1 MSNDA
6 LLHSSAALGA
16 LERLIIVR
24 ERDMSWR
31 KLLFA
36 IGLTLGGALFL
47 QQVWEIYAAT
57 VRGRLHLSQPAWLWV
72 ALSFVTVAYFVQMLS
87 WSLIMQ
93 YRGIS
98 PGLSLT
104 VRGYFLSFL
113 PRYIPGS
120 VWGYWSRS
128 EWLKQYCGINYTDSA
143 LVSVLETLA
152 LVLTAIA
159 VAGGWLSLRVEG
171 LGGLALGLA
180 SAGMLI
186 FTWLGLPRLVFWFGQ
201 RRGGS
206 NPHSGGSAPF
216 HVWSAVVVL
225 YIILWVLH
233 GGSIYFVSQAVLFAP
248 LVDLPGAVFVMSSA
262 WLIGFIAIA
271 VPAGIGVRELTLA
284 TLLSSQFGLLPWQAG
299 LVAVASRLVV
309 ILAEVGWL
317 LVGMTLHVY
326 VRWKAS
332 EEG

>member
-1 MSNDA
+1 MKK
-6 LLHSSAALGA
+6 
-16 LERLIIVR
+16 RYT
-24 ERDMSWR
+24 SWR
-31 KLLFA
+31 KPLFVM
-36 IGLTLGGALFL
+36 GLTLGGVLFL

-57 VRGRLHLSQPAWLWV
+57 GWGRLHLSQPAWLWV
-72 ALSFVTVAYFVQMLS
+72 ALSCVTVAYFVQMLS

-93 YRGIS
+93 YRGVS

-104 VRGYFLSFL
+104 VRGYFLAFL

-152 LVLTAIA
+152 FVLTAIA

-180 SAGMLI
+180 SAGMLV

-201 RRGGS
+201 RRSGS
-206 NPHSGGSAPF
+206 NPHSRGSAPF

-225 YIILWVLH
+225 YLILWVLH
-233 GGSIYFVSQAVLFAP
+233 GSSIYFVSQAVLFTP

-284 TLLSSQFGLLPWQAG
+284 TLLSSQFGLLAWQAG
-299 LVAVASRLVV
+299 LVAVAARLVV
-309 ILAEVGWL
+309 IVAEVEWL
-317 LVGMTLHVY
+317 LAGMALHFY
-326 VRWKAS
+326 AQWKS
-332 EEG
+332 STEG

>member
-1 MSNDA
+1 VAKAALCNRTDSGGRVILATGMGDLCGNSPGKAPSFPASVAVGRPVIRHGRLFCSNA
-6 LLHSSAALGA
+6 LL
-16 LERLIIVR
+16 EP
-24 ERDMSWR
+24 D
-31 KLLFA
+31 
-36 IGLTLGGALFL
+36 
-47 QQVWEIYAAT
+47 YA
-57 VRGRLHLSQPAWLWV
+57 VSGDLSGTESHGTGV
-72 ALSFVTVAYFVQMLS
+72 LSFF
-87 WSLIMQ
+87 
-93 YRGIS
+93 S
-98 PGLSLT
+98 PPLH
-104 VRGYFLSFL
+104 
-113 PRYIPGS
+113 
-120 VWGYWSRS
+120 SRKCLGVL
-128 EWLKQYCGINYTDSA
+128 EPKRMAEAVLRHQLYDSA

-206 NPHSGGSAPF
+206 NPHSGGSGSF
-216 HVWSAVVVL
+216 HIWSAVVVL

-248 LVDLPGAVFVMSSA
+248 LVDLPGAVFVMSAA

-284 TLLSSQFGLLPWQAG
+284 TLLSSQFGLLPYDQA
-299 LVAVASRLVV
+299 
-309 ILAEVGWL
+309 
-317 LVGMTLHVY
+317 TLNQLHTGQSGE
-326 VRWKAS
+326 R
-332 EEG
+332 GC